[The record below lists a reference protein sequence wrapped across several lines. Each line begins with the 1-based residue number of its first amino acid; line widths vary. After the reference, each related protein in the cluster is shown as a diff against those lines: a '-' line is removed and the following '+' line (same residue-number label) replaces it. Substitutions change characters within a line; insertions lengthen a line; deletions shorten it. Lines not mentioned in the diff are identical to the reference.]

1 MKNVKRVLAAALA
14 AAMTAPACVA
24 VPVFAASGVMINEVC
39 TQNKTCFT
47 DSNGEASDW
56 IELYNPGDSPADLS
70 GCGISDQP
78 DTVRYTFP
86 HGTSIPAGGYL
97 VIAAAKGEGAAE
109 EYRTGFS
116 LSKSGEQLI
125 LTDAS
130 GGVIESLDIP
140 ALAEDETYGRSP
152 DGSDSF
158 AVMRPS
164 PGTSNLMAAVPEFS
178 LEPGFY
184 QAQDGLTL
192 SINCTDTVYYTL
204 DSSDP
209 TTSSTAQIYSGAIP
223 MYDRS
228 SEENVYSKYQHEDN
242 SPYSTTLMT
251 RFTASSAKFDKATV
265 VRAASKSADG
275 TFSPVVTATY
285 FVMPQDKLDY
295 YKDIPVVSLVTDPA
309 NLFDKDKGIY
319 VCGQQYLDWKN
330 SPQYNPAKSEWDTDN
345 AANFFSK
352 GKEWER
358 EASVTLFRDG
368 EQGFTQNM
376 GIRIKGASTRNSQA
390 KSFNVYAR
398 SSYGDS
404 KLNYD
409 LIEGNVS
416 ADDSKEIKK
425 YDSFSLRSVTWVD
438 RMREAVIRPALKDM
452 PALAGYDSNRCMLF
466 LDGEL
471 WGMYDIIEKSS
482 GYYIQS
488 NYGVPAED
496 VAMVK
501 NGELEEGSDSDLDE
515 LEALSEFCEKND
527 MSVQSNYDYVAA
539 RVDTE
544 SLIDCY
550 AVGLYL
556 GTWDWPNHNYLMWRS
571 NGQAIEGNPYSDG
584 KWRCGSFDFDYAAGL
599 TYASFGGVE
608 GYAHDS
614 FRKFDQSKNDFPS
627 PIFTSLLKN
636 DSFRQRFADTFCSMA
651 YSVFEAQKMKSIIS
665 DQESRYMKYMTMCG
679 WRWNNG
685 TPRDSFEK
693 YISDQ
698 GGYYSKEL
706 AKMTTFFERRAD
718 YAIEDMREYL
728 GIRGDS
734 ATITVTRTGMG
745 TVTAGSDEAVFS
757 DSVWTGSF
765 SEGSEVTLTAKA
777 APGYRFEG
785 WRGAVTSSDETIKVK
800 AGKAVALTAVFAKT
814 EAVRGD
820 INADGIANAA
830 DLVLLS
836 RYLLGSAGFSKAQ
849 WKAADINTDG
859 TADTFDLVRLRSI
872 ITG

>member
-1 MKNVKRVLAAALA
+1 MKNAKRVLAAVLA

-24 VPVFAASGVMINEVC
+24 APALAASGVLINEVC
-39 TQNKTCFT
+39 TQNKNCYT

-56 IELYNPGDSPADLS
+56 IELYNPAGSAVDLS
-70 GCGISDQP
+70 GYGLSDSP

-86 HGTSIPAGGYL
+86 QGASIPAGGYL
-97 VIAAAKGEGAAE
+97 VIAAAKGEGGSN

-116 LSKSGEQLI
+116 LSKSGETLI
-125 LTDAS
+125 LTDAA
-130 GGVIESLDIP
+130 GGVIERIDIP

-152 DGSDSF
+152 DTEGF
-158 AVMRPS
+158 TVMKPS
-164 PGTSNLMAAVPEFS
+164 PGASNYKAASVPEFS
-178 LEPGFY
+178 LAPGFY
-184 QAQDGLTL
+184 PAQDGLTL
-192 SINCTDTVYYTL
+192 SIDCTDTVYYTL

-209 TTSSTAQIYSGAIP
+209 TNSSTAQEYSDAIP

-228 SEENVYSKYQHEDN
+228 TEENVYSKYQHQDN
-242 SPYSTTLMT
+242 SPYSITLQT
-251 RFTASSAKFDKATV
+251 RFMANSAKFDKATV
-265 VRAASKSADG
+265 VRAVSKSADG
-275 TFSPVVTATY
+275 TYSPVVTATY
-285 FVMPQDKLDY
+285 FVMPQDKIDFY
-295 YKDIPVVSLVTDPA
+295 SQIPVVSLVTDPA

-345 AANFFSK
+345 VANFFSK

-368 EQGFTQNM
+368 EQGFSQNM
-376 GIRIKGASTRNSQA
+376 GIRIKGASTRNSQT

-398 SSYGDS
+398 SEYGDS

-409 LIEGNVS
+409 LIEGNAAV
-416 ADDSKEIKK
+416 DDGKEIKK
-425 YDSFSLRSVTWVD
+425 YDSFSLRAVAWVD
-438 RMREAVIRPALKDM
+438 RMREAVIRPALKDI

-482 GYYIQS
+482 DYYIQS
-488 NYGVPAED
+488 NYGIAAED
-496 VAMVK
+496 VALVK
-501 NGELEEGSDSDLDE
+501 NGELEEGTDADLEE
-515 LEALSEFCEKND
+515 LEALSEFCEKNS
-527 MSVQSNYDYVAA
+527 MTVQSNYDYVASK
-539 RVDTE
+539 VDIE

-571 NGQAIEGNPYSDG
+571 NGQQKDGNPYSDG

-614 FRKFDQSKNDFPS
+614 FRKFDKSKDDFPS

-636 DSFRQRFADTFCSMA
+636 DSFRQRFADTFCSLA
-651 YSVFEAQKMKSIIS
+651 YSVFESQKMKSIIA
-665 DQESRYMKYMTMCG
+665 DQESKYLKYMVMCG

-685 TPRDSFEK
+685 DPRGG
-693 YISDQ
+693 YDQ
-698 GGYYSKEL
+698 FSAEQGSYYSKEL
-706 AKMTTFFERRAD
+706 AKMATFFEKRAD

-728 GIRGDS
+728 GIHGDN
-734 ATITVTRTGMG
+734 ATITVTRKGSG
-745 TVTAGSDEAVFS
+745 TITAGTAEAVFS
-757 DSVWTGSF
+757 DSVWTGTYSD
-765 SEGSEVTLTAKA
+765 GSEVTLTAKPA
-777 APGYRFEG
+777 SGYRFDG
-785 WRGAVTSSDETIKVK
+785 WSGAVTSSDETVKVK
-800 AGKAVALTAVFAKT
+800 AGKGVALTCTFTKL

-820 INADGIANAA
+820 INGDGSANTA

-836 RYLLGSAGFSKAQ
+836 KYLLGASEFSKAE
-849 WKAADINTDG
+849 WKAADLNSDG
-859 TADTFDLVRLRSI
+859 AADTFDLAFLRNI
-872 ITG
+872 VTG